1 MDNEA
6 LRTYVESLKE
16 KFIDETK
23 HIKKDIKDLERKVE
37 SLYTKMNEELTKFAV
52 TTEFIK
58 NINEKINALS
68 EDIKHYK
75 STKEK
80 RVNVMVD
87 EIIRWGTI
95 IVLGFIAYQLGIK

>member
-1 MDNEA
+1 MENDA

-16 KFIDETK
+16 KFIDETA
-23 HIKKDIKDLERKVE
+23 HIKKDIKDLEYKLE
-37 SLYTKMNEELTKFAV
+37 NINTKMNEELTKFAV

-58 NINEKINALS
+58 NINEKLNLLS